1 MNSHKTIS
9 ANSKGIVIS
18 FENTKKH
25 QWISYENKIVSKRQE
40 QIYEMPIFNANQQK
54 IYSQTIYGLSSF
66 TKEELNNVPETVK
79 TNILN
84 TWSKAQDVLNLW
96 KSEIVS
102 NRIDNIL
109 SIFFPNSKMV
119 AKIKSAKPTNQE
131 KDFNSFKDLR
141 LSKKMIA
148 EKLIFEGILPK
159 NFFSL

>member
-9 ANSKGIVIS
+9 ANSKGIIIS

-54 IYSQTIYGLSSF
+54 IYSQAVYGLSSF
-66 TKEELNNVPETVK
+66 TQEELKIVPETVK
-79 TNILN
+79 SLILN
-84 TWSKAQDVLNLW
+84 KWSKAQDVLNLW
-96 KSEIVS
+96 KLEIVNHRVDS
-102 NRIDNIL
+102 VL
-109 SIFFPNSKMV
+109 SSLFPNSKLV
-119 AKIKSAKPTNQE
+119 SKIKSAKPTNQE

-141 LSKKMIA
+141 ISKKMIA